1 MSKTNLE
8 KVRQIKDEVKELHP
22 LLDKLF
28 PKMPRYIEMEYTQG
42 NHEMG
47 ADFVV
52 ARKDDTF
59 GSTEYIGVIAKI
71 GDIKQNFSEVERQI
85 DECSMPRIFRSGKNK
100 IYIDEIWVV
109 FTGTVTN
116 NAKDKIH
123 EKYKARKI
131 KFIDARKLSELI
143 EGLIPSFWE
152 IVSIETGDYLSNLK
166 IKYEELDKSVS
177 LVNVGDER
185 FYIEQDVYTYP
196 REEYRLKLQRL
207 RKPARKVNIFDVIN
221 KEKITLIEGQMGAG
235 KSKLLRQI
243 ILHFSDSNI
252 YSELKIIPV
261 PVTFREIIDQYDG
274 DIQKLIDSQI
284 NSKIKAEMDETVKIL
299 LLIDGIDEKKFTNE
313 EQIENLK
320 KICEFTNEQKNLKVV
335 FASRPLEALE
345 KTSDLDKLISSYQ
358 LRSLSLGKTIEFLKV
373 ICDKLNIKDRLIQDL
388 KKSSLFS
395 ELPRSPISI
404 ILLANIINENPKDL
418 PSSLTELYTKYVE
431 WTLGR
436 WDIKKGLQSEKEYE
450 ALNNIMMN
458 LAKFILDADTASI
471 SIDEAKRIFSDY
483 LKPRNLGVNSD
494 ELFKILIDRT
504 ELMFVNDSNNTI
516 GFKHRTFA
524 EFFYANA
531 AHRDNDMLIDQRAF
545 QPYWM
550 NSFFFYIG
558 LEKDIPEV
566 IKEITSLIPK
576 DDKEEFLKIMNMPN
590 FLMAAYS
597 SPYDVITQGVS
608 NTIIESAKLYEK
620 LVSGKVSIG
629 LSRLPRMHLLWLFQA
644 LIREN
649 YSYEF
654 FIPALEHS
662 ALSILD
668 EKIDDTTKMYALFFL
683 NVAYIDSGA
692 GKTFD
697 FLLKDFGKSLPL
709 DILLAYD
716 HESKNIKSKN
726 DLMKKQDK
734 RIKKIFGGNRQLS
747 KEVQKLYENPLGTIS
762 KQAKKL
768 NM

>member
-8 KVRQIKDEVKELHP
+8 KVRKIKSEVKELHP
-22 LLDKLF
+22 LLEKLF
-28 PKMPRYIEMEYTQG
+28 SKMPRYVEMEYTQG
-42 NHEMG
+42 NREMG
-47 ADFVV
+47 ADFVI

-59 GSTEYIGVIAKI
+59 GNTEYIGVVAKI
-71 GDIKQNFSEVERQI
+71 GDIQQNFTEVERQI
-85 DECSMPRIFRSGKNK
+85 DECSMPRLFRNGKDK

-123 EKYKARKI
+123 EKFKARKI
-131 KFIDARKLSELI
+131 IFIDARKLSELI
-143 EGLIPSFWE
+143 DSLIPSFWD
-152 IVSIETGDYLSNLK
+152 IISIETGDYLSCLK
-166 IKYEELDKSVS
+166 AKYEELDKGVS
-177 LVNVGDER
+177 LVNVGDDR
-185 FYIEQDVYTYP
+185 FYIEQDIYTYP
-196 REEYRLKLQRL
+196 REEYRIKLQRL
-207 RKPARKVNIFDVIN
+207 KKPAHKVNIFDVIK

-243 ILHFSDSNI
+243 IIHFSDAAI
-252 YSELKIIPV
+252 FSESKIIPI
-261 PVTFREIIDQYDG
+261 PATFREVIDQYG
-274 DIQKLIDSQI
+274 DVQKLIDSHI
-284 NSKIKAEMDETVKIL
+284 NTKVKAEIDENTKIL

-320 KICEFTNEQKNLKVV
+320 KVCEFVNSQENLKAV

-358 LRSLSLGKTIEFLKV
+358 LRSLSLGKTIEFIRV
-373 ICDKLNIKDRLIQDL
+373 ICDKLNIKGRLIEDL

-395 ELPRSPISI
+395 ELPRSPISV

-418 PSSLTELYTKYVE
+418 PSSLTELYSKYIE

-436 WDIKKGLQSEKEYE
+436 WDIKKGLQSQKEYE

-458 LAKFILDADTASI
+458 LAKFILDADTSTI
-471 SIDEAKRIFSDY
+471 SITEAKRIFADY
-483 LKPRNLGVNSD
+483 LKPRNLGVEAD
-494 ELFKILIDRT
+494 ELFDILVNRT
-504 ELMFVNDSNNTI
+504 ELMFVNDSNKTI

-524 EFFYANA
+524 EFFYAA
-531 AHRDNDMLIDQRAF
+531 AGQRDKDMLIDRRAF

-566 IKEITSLIPK
+566 IEEITNLVPA
-576 DDKEEFLKIMNMPN
+576 DEMEEFLKIMNMPN

-597 SPYDVITQGVS
+597 SPYDVITQGVGKS
-608 NTIIESAKLYEK
+608 IIESAKLYEK
-620 LVSGKVSIG
+620 LISGKTGVA
-629 LSRLPRMHLLWLFQA
+629 LSKLPRMHLLYIFQV

-654 FIPALEHS
+654 FIRALEE
-662 ALSILD
+662 AAISILD
-668 EKIDDTTKMYALFFL
+668 EDIDETTKMYALFFL

-692 GKTFD
+692 CKTFD
-697 FLLKDFGKSLPL
+697 FLLKDFGSKLPL
-709 DILLAYD
+709 DISLAYD

-734 RIKKIFGGNRQLS
+734 RVKRLYGGDRQLS
-747 KEVQKLYENPLGTIS
+747 KEIQKLYENPLGTIS
-762 KQAKKL
+762 KQAKKSNL
-768 NM
+768 